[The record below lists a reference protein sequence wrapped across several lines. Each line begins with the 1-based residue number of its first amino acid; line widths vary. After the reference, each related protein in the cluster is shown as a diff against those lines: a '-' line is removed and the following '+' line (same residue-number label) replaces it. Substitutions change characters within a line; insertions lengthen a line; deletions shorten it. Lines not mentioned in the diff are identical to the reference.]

1 MKEQTLNLELIFKD
15 KNLKKTLDSFYVEIY
30 DQGNK
35 LIFEN
40 NVDHSNNSS
49 QVKAFPITLPS
60 GHNAGILKTQ
70 EKYKDV
76 LMNLINYEIFQFFK
90 MEKNE
95 HLDLRFSDLLKDYV
109 RFLGEGFTLNN
120 KKNDPFLVNYLNI
133 MRGYFIFE
141 GAQLYLVKDDNFI
154 YPYMD
159 FKKDNVLYSD
169 SNINVDLIDLAQIIC
184 TNQKKLYIENCK
196 EEELLK
202 LVLVRNENKYENLL
216 IFPLFQGGEKL
227 GCIFFY
233 NFKNKKLN
241 EEKMEEIQS
250 FVSLVSRY
258 FMNFKNFEKQDKNNL
273 VYKDLKKYV
282 SKQMVGLR
290 KNKDV
295 SLIGVEKDI
304 TVLFG
309 QIHDFSKIYKHLGPK
324 KLMYLLNIHYEFL
337 IKIAESFGGTVDKIL
352 GESLMVVWNHPYSQP
367 NPNYL
372 SFQAAKQ
379 MIECARESIGPIWRG
394 LGIPSYSYGIGINTG
409 KAVAGNLGS
418 KKFMDFTVIGDTV
431 NVAQRLET
439 QTGPWEILI
448 HENVYNNFEDK
459 VESPLVK
466 VEGIKLKGKTLD
478 TLGYLYT
485 KK

>member
-1 MKEQTLNLELIFKD
+1 
-15 KNLKKTLDSFYVEIY
+15 
-30 DQGNK
+30 
-35 LIFEN
+35 
-40 NVDHSNNSS
+40 
-49 QVKAFPITLPS
+49 
-60 GHNAGILKTQ
+60 
-70 EKYKDV
+70 
-76 LMNLINYEIFQFFK
+76 
-90 MEKNE
+90 
-95 HLDLRFSDLLKDYV
+95 
-109 RFLGEGFTLNN
+109 
-120 KKNDPFLVNYLNI
+120 

-241 EEKMEEIQS
+241 EENMEEIQS

-309 QIHDFSKIYKHLGPK
+309 QIHDFPKIYKHLGPK

-337 IKIAESFGGTVDKIL
+337 I
-352 GESLMVVWNHPYSQP
+352 N
-367 NPNYL
+367 
-372 SFQAAKQ
+372 
-379 MIECARESIGPIWRG
+379 C
-394 LGIPSYSYGIGINTG
+394 
-409 KAVAGNLGS
+409 
-418 KKFMDFTVIGDTV
+418 
-431 NVAQRLET
+431 
-439 QTGPWEILI
+439 
-448 HENVYNNFEDK
+448 
-459 VESPLVK
+459 
-466 VEGIKLKGKTLD
+466 
-478 TLGYLYT
+478 
-485 KK
+485 